1 MIQGVF
7 SGRHEQ
13 LPVMGV
19 LAIVTI
25 IVVGGCGSGAL
36 EEGERQA
43 SRQADHFVSPHW
55 PADLSDLVVKLS
67 EGLEQ
72 QPTGVASDPE
82 LVDWIQ
88 WTSEIAADTDLTESE
103 WNPIDQQVR
112 RLTDQL
118 RRERE
123 IWTTTTQ
130 DLLRRLL
137 EQLKASEGMLQSRR
151 SPFLPTNIQD
161 D

>member
-1 MIQGVF
+1 
-7 SGRHEQ
+7 
-13 LPVMGV
+13 MGI

-36 EEGERQA
+36 QEGERQA
-43 SRQADHFVSPHW
+43 SRQADHFVSAHW
-55 PADLSDLVVKLS
+55 PTDLSDLVMKLS
-67 EGLEQ
+67 EALNRQ
-72 QPTGVASDPE
+72 QTGVAPDPE

-88 WTSEIAADTDLTESE
+88 WTSEIVADTDLTESE
-103 WNPIDQQVR
+103 WNSIDQQVR

-123 IWTTTTQ
+123 TWTTTTQ

-137 EQLKASEGMLQSRR
+137 EQLKASEEILQSRR
-151 SPFLPTNIQD
+151 SPFLPANIQED